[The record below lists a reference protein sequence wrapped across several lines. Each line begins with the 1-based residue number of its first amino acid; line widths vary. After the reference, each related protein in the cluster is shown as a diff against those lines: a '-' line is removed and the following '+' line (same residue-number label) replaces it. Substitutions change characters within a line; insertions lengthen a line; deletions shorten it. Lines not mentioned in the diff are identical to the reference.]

1 MNVEK
6 HLCVCTFFFFFF
18 LVSSDLDQEN
28 IIFYVIVS
36 TRNSNLED
44 STKTNKQTKQ
54 NKKTQLLAH

>member
-1 MNVEK
+1 MYI
-6 HLCVCTFFFFFF
+6 FFFF